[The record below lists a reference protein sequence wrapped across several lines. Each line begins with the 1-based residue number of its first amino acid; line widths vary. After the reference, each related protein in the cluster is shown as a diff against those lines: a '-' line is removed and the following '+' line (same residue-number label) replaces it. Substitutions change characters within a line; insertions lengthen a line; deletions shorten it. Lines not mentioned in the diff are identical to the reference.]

1 MPPITNPVAITFCNS
16 KVRLAA
22 DLLAQLD
29 NLAGAIL
36 NEWTALGGT
45 ALIPNTADVV
55 QDGAAPNG
63 VDSTGGDGRPVI
75 TGAKVSNIINR
86 LTGLRSATATTG
98 LAMGVAGVRDTV
110 LQVAVN
116 TTRPGQS

>member
-1 MPPITNPVAITFCNS
+1 MAAITNPQAIKFS
-16 KVRLAA
+16 DEKLRVAA

-29 NLAGAIL
+29 NFAGTVL

-45 ALIPNTADVV
+45 ALIPNTADVLA
-55 QDGAAPNG
+55 DSAAPNG
-63 VDSTGGDGRPVI
+63 LDATGGDGRPVI
-75 TGAKVSNIINR
+75 TGAKLNNIINR

-116 TTRPGQS
+116 TVKS